1 MNTVVEKK
9 EFQISKILQERWFL
23 ISTSSKNSLS
33 STIEEAYFQIYINP
47 NLLFK

>member
-23 ISTSSKNSLS
+23 ISTSSKKFSKQYYRGS
-33 STIEEAYFQIYINP
+33 VFP
-47 NLLFK
+47 NLHQP